1 MSSTRFNHHNRTIKK
16 VRNPRKTS
24 RFPVAAKS
32 SNLLKNS
39 EIERVIYDEA
49 KAKREM
55 FEKNMMKYIDNHPEE
70 FAEDDEEE
78 KEEEEEQE

>member
-1 MSSTRFNHHNRTIKK
+1 
-16 VRNPRKTS
+16 
-24 RFPVAAKS
+24 
-32 SNLLKNS
+32 
-39 EIERVIYDEA
+39 
-49 KAKREM
+49 M